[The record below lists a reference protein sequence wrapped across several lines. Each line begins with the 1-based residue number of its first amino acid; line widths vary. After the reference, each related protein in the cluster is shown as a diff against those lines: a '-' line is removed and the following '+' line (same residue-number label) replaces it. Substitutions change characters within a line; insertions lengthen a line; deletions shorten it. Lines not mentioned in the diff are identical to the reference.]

1 MPFARPTV
9 VLLSKELRTEFR
21 TRELLATTLVFVLMV
36 LAPTTKTGLE
46 WHPYTAAPSKELCE
60 TRAPADME
68 NWSGKTPVK
77 WTCVAYSRF

>member
-1 MPFARPTV
+1 MFPAV
-9 VLLSKELRTEFR
+9 
-21 TRELLATTLVFVLMV
+21 VFVLMV